1 MHDHYRAQGAHCNV
15 DVQLKPGR
23 FPVYG
28 PFMSSLYPKFQI
40 YWRSELKTD
49 FEVFVH
55 ETKRKRNETTLLMH
69 NINQPCNYH
78 V

>member
-1 MHDHYRAQGAHCNV
+1 
-15 DVQLKPGR
+15 
-23 FPVYG
+23 
-28 PFMSSLYPKFQI
+28 MSSLYPKFQI

-55 ETKRKRNETTLLMH
+55 NFSIYILFFIILHTTLLMH